1 MRPLTKKKPTN
12 YLLVSGLFVN
22 IVRPKGLEPL
32 SLVPETKILSIELR
46 AQKTRNK
53 STPNI
58 LPIVGV
64 RNQNSMASAIRPL
77 NYGRIFRAAN
87 IRFCIKLQTRFTRLW
102 LLLLVYFIINLKNQ

>member
-12 YLLVSGLFVN
+12 YLSVSGLFVN

-53 STPNI
+53 SNPNI
-58 LPIVGV
+58 LPIVGIG
-64 RNQNSMASAIRPL
+64 NQNSMASAIRGIGHPTIEL
-77 NYGRIFRAAN
+77 RAH
-87 IRFCIKLQTRFTRLW
+87 ISGCKYT
-102 LLLLVYFIINLKNQ
+102 LLY